1 MSIFYV
7 CITTI
12 RGYETALN
20 TILESMPNEWK
31 DKTIIVYQNES
42 NERITVFENG
52 CIEVCIK
59 NNLHD
64 YGNWIGVYKLLDK
77 GMVPNNSCFLFVHDT
92 CKFGPRTYQLSQ
104 HISNIFMNESQH
116 DIFWLCNNGQCNISL
131 LKVSA
136 IRYGYNFYKD
146 IYSLTKMQ
154 TVDWEWDYNN
164 PYCPKTFNLKHFYI
178 PIGTE
183 KIGIKK
189 VYSDV
194 ERTVLYYPSIDMEKY
209 YVDIKQETDHPKS
222 P

>member
-12 RGYETALN
+12 KGYETALN
-20 TILESMPNEWK
+20 NILESLPSEWK

-42 NERITVFENG
+42 NERITIFEDG
-52 CIEVCIK
+52 HIEVYIK

-64 YGNWIGVYKLLDK
+64 YGNWIGIYKLIEREI
-77 GMVPNNSCFLFVHDT
+77 VPKNSCFLFVHDT
-92 CKFGPRTYQLSQ
+92 CKFGPRTQELSR
-104 HISNIFMNESQH
+104 HISNIFMNESDY
-116 DIFWLCNNGQCNISL
+116 DIFWLCNNGQCNICL
-131 LKVSA
+131 LKESA

-146 IYSLTKMQ
+146 VYSITKMQ

-164 PYCPKTFNLKHFYI
+164 PCCPKTFNLKHYYMRI
-178 PIGTE
+178 ATE
-183 KIGIKK
+183 KIGKRK

-194 ERTVLYYPSIDMEKY
+194 ERTVLYYPTIDMEKY
-209 YVDIKQETDHPKS
+209 YVDIKQESDHPKS